1 MANHKSALKRV
12 KQNKK
17 RYLRNKSYRTRLKN
31 TVKKVRFAINSTNVN
46 VEELNQELKKAQK
59 IINKI
64 KSKGVIHKNK
74 AARLVSRLAKAANKK
89 LKEASVS

>member
-1 MANHKSALKRV
+1 VANHKSALKRV

-31 TVKKVRFAINSTNVN
+31 IVKQARLAINSTSIQD
-46 VEELNQELKKAQK
+46 LDQELKKAQK
-59 IINKI
+59 AIHKI

-89 LKEASVS
+89 IKEASAS

>member
-1 MANHKSALKRV
+1 VANHKSALKRV

-17 RYLRNKSYRTRLKN
+17 RYLRNKAYRTRLKN
-31 TVKKVRFAINSTNVN
+31 IVKQARLAINSADTQD
-46 VEELNQELKKAQK
+46 LDQELKKAQK
-59 IINKI
+59 AIHKI

-89 LKEASVS
+89 IKEASAS

>member
-1 MANHKSALKRV
+1 MANHRSALKRV

-31 TVKKVRFAINSTNVN
+31 TVKQARLAINSADTQG
-46 VEELNQELKKAQK
+46 LDQELKKAQK
-59 IINKI
+59 IIHKT

-74 AARLVSRLAKAANKK
+74 AARLVSRLTRATNKK
-89 LKEASVS
+89 LKEVSAS

>member
-1 MANHKSALKRV
+1 MANKSSALKRV

-31 TVKKVRFAINSTNVN
+31 TVKQARLAINSTSVQD
-46 VEELNQELKKAQK
+46 LDQELKKAQK
-59 IINKI
+59 AIHKI

-89 LKEASVS
+89 LKEASAS

>member
-17 RYLRNKSYRTRLKN
+17 RYARNKSYRTRLKN
-31 TVKKVRFAINSTNVN
+31 AVKRARLAINSQNVQDLQ
-46 VEELNQELKKAQK
+46 EELKKAQK
-59 IINKI
+59 IIHKI

-89 LKEASVS
+89 LQQSSAS

>member
-1 MANHKSALKRV
+1 VANHKSALKRV

-17 RYLRNKSYRTRLKN
+17 RYARNKSYRTRLKN
-31 TVKKVRFAINSTNVN
+31 AVKRARLAINSQNVQDLQ
-46 VEELNQELKKAQK
+46 EELKKAQK
-59 IINKI
+59 IIHKI

-89 LKEASVS
+89 LQQSSAS

>member
-1 MANHKSALKRV
+1 VANKSSALKRV

-31 TVKKVRFAINSTNVN
+31 TVKQARLAINNN
-46 VEELNQELKKAQK
+46 VENLDQELKKAQK
-59 IINKI
+59 TIHKI

-89 LKEASVS
+89 LKEASAS

>member
-1 MANHKSALKRV
+1 VANHKSALKRV

-31 TVKKVRFAINSTNVN
+31 TVKQTRLAINSTSVD
-46 VEELNQELKKAQK
+46 LDQELKKSQK
-59 IINKI
+59 AIHKI

-89 LKEASVS
+89 LKEASAS

>member
-17 RYLRNKSYRTRLKN
+17 RYARNKSYRTRLKN
-31 TVKKVRFAINSTNVN
+31 AVKRARLAIINSQNVQDLQ
-46 VEELNQELKKAQK
+46 EELKKAQK
-59 IINKI
+59 IIHKI

-89 LKEASVS
+89 LQQSSAS

>member
-17 RYLRNKSYRTRLKN
+17 KYLRNKSYRTKFKHA
-31 TVKKVRFAINSTNVN
+31 VKQARITINSAS
-46 VEELNQELKKAQK
+46 EQELTQQLGNAQK
-59 IINKI
+59 AIHKI
-64 KSKGVIHKNK
+64 KSKGIIHKNK
-74 AARLVSRLAKAANKK
+74 AARLVSRLAKAVNKK

>member
-17 RYLRNKSYRTRLKN
+17 KYLRNKHYRTKLKHAAKQARM
-31 TVKKVRFAINSTNVN
+31 TINNASQ
-46 VEELNQELKKAQK
+46 QELTQQLKDAQK
-59 IINKI
+59 AIHKI
-64 KSKGVIHKNK
+64 KSKGIIHKNK
-74 AARLVSRLAKAANKK
+74 AARLVSRLSKAINKK

>member
-31 TVKKVRFAINSTNVN
+31 IVKQARLAINSTSIQD
-46 VEELNQELKKAQK
+46 LDQELKKAQK
-59 IINKI
+59 AIHKI

-89 LKEASVS
+89 IKEASAS

>member
-17 RYLRNKSYRTRLKN
+17 RYLRNKAYRTRLKN
-31 TVKKVRFAINSTNVN
+31 IVKQARLAINSADTQD
-46 VEELNQELKKAQK
+46 LDQELKKAQK
-59 IINKI
+59 AIHKI

-89 LKEASVS
+89 IKEASAS

>member
-1 MANHKSALKRV
+1 VANHKSALKRV

-17 RYLRNKSYRTRLKN
+17 RYLRNKAYRTRLKN
-31 TVKKVRFAINSTNVN
+31 IVKQARLAINSTDTQD
-46 VEELNQELKKAQK
+46 LDQELKKAQK
-59 IINKI
+59 AIHKI

-89 LKEASVS
+89 IKEASAS

>member
-17 RYLRNKSYRTRLKN
+17 RYLRNKAYRTRLKN
-31 TVKKVRFAINSTNVN
+31 IVKQARLAINSTDTQD
-46 VEELNQELKKAQK
+46 LDQELKKAQK
-59 IINKI
+59 AIHKI

-89 LKEASVS
+89 IKEASAS